1 MKVAYVCSDPG
12 VPVWGSKGCSVHV
25 QEILN
30 AMLRRGFEVDLFARR
45 TGNECPEH
53 LQSVNLVRLDKPA
66 KTNSLNE
73 RELRL
78 IESNRMLRVMLER
91 HGPYDLVYERYALWS
106 HAAIDYAKDSGVPSV
121 LEVNAPLVREQSTH
135 RQLLDQVAATRLTQ
149 RAFRGAT
156 SVIAV
161 SSSVADYVDGVRG
174 VREVSGARG
183 NLLPAY
189 VVPNGVAVGR
199 FEVARRQIQRRWER
213 RIQGVESSPL
223 VVGFTGTLR
232 PWHGMQSL
240 GAAFRRFHATYP
252 NSELLIVGDGP
263 ARAELLDELGPAA
276 KSTHITGKV
285 EMSRVPELLARMDIA
300 VAPYPNLD
308 DFYFS
313 PLKIFEYMAAGLP
326 VVASRIGDIPNYLSH
341 DESAFLV
348 EPGDPETL
356 AAALRHCAANPAES
370 LAMGTAGFRLA
381 ESKHSWDSVLD
392 TALASVNLADDL
404 KVGASPVAKRVG

>member
-1 MKVAYVCSDPG
+1 MMKVAYVCSDPG

-30 AMLRRGFEVDLFARR
+30 SMLRRGFEVDLFARR

-53 LQSVNLVRLDKPA
+53 LQGVNLVRLDKPS
-66 KTNSLNE
+66 KTSSLRE

-91 HGPYDLVYERYALWS
+91 YGPYDLVYERYSLWS
-106 HAAIDYAKDSGVPSV
+106 HAAIDYAKDSGVPSI

-135 RQLLDQVAATRLTQ
+135 RQLVDQVAATRLTQ

-156 SVIAV
+156 SVVAV
-161 SSSVADYVDGVRG
+161 SSSVADYVNDVRG
-174 VREVSGARG
+174 VRG
-183 NLLPAY
+183 NLSPAY

-199 FEVARRQIQRRWER
+199 FEAARRQIQQRWER
-213 RIQGVESSPL
+213 RIQGKESSPL

-240 GAAFRRFHATYP
+240 GAAFRRFHATCP

-276 KSTHITGKV
+276 KSAHITGKV
-285 EMSRVPELLARMDIA
+285 EMSHVPELLARMDVA

-326 VVASRIGDIPNYLSH
+326 VVASRIGDIPDYLSH

-348 EPGDPETL
+348 EPGDSDAL
-356 AAALRHCAANPAES
+356 AAALRHCATNPAES
-370 LAMGTAGFRLA
+370 MAVGTAGCRLA
-381 ESKHSWDSVLD
+381 ESQHSWDSVLD
-392 TALASVNLADDL
+392 TALATVDLAGDL
-404 KVGASPVAKRVG
+404 KVGASQVAKRVG